1 MQRSYELMYVLNTRL
16 DEEAQTALNTKISD
30 TIKKIGGTIDGTE
43 VFGRRRLAYP
53 IQKQTEGLYM
63 ITNFQ
68 ADTKSLK
75 DLDYMMNITEGL
87 LRHLVIRRD
96 EE

>member
-16 DEEAQTALNTKISD
+16 DEEAQGAVNTKISD
-30 TIKKIGGTIDGTE
+30 TIKKIGGTIDNTE

-68 ADTKSLK
+68 ADSKSLK
-75 DLDYMMNITEGL
+75 ELDYMMNITEGL

>member
-16 DEEAQTALNTKISD
+16 DEEAQTAVNTKVSD
-30 TIKKIGGTIDGTE
+30 TIKKIGGTIDNTE

-68 ADTKSLK
+68 ADSKSLK
-75 DLDYMMNITEGL
+75 ELDYMMNITEGL

>member
-16 DEEAQTALNTKISD
+16 DEEAQTAVNTKISD
-30 TIKKIGGTIDGTE
+30 TIKKIGGTIDNTE

-68 ADTKSLK
+68 ADSKSLK
-75 DLDYMMNITEGL
+75 ELDYMMNITEGL

>member
-1 MQRSYELMYVLNTRL
+1 MKRSYELMYVLNTRL
-16 DEEAQTALNTKISD
+16 DEESQQAVTTRIHD
-30 TIKKIGGTIDGTE
+30 TIEKIGGSIDSNE
-43 VFGRRRLAYP
+43 VFGRRRLAFP
-53 IQKQTEGLYM
+53 IQKHTEGLYM

-68 ADTKSLK
+68 ADSKSLK
-75 DLDYMMNITEGL
+75 ELSRVMNITEGL

>member
-16 DEEAQTALNTKISD
+16 DEEAQTTLNTKISD

-68 ADTKSLK
+68 ADSKSLK
-75 DLDYMMNITEGL
+75 DLNYMMNITEGL

>member
-30 TIKKIGGTIDGTE
+30 TIKKIGGTIDNTE

-68 ADTKSLK
+68 ADSKSLK
-75 DLDYMMNITEGL
+75 ELNRMMNITEGL

>member
-16 DEEAQTALNTKISD
+16 DEESQQAVNTKIQD
-30 TIKKIGGTIDGTE
+30 TIKKIGGTIESTE

-68 ADTKSLK
+68 ADTQSLK
-75 DLDYMMNITEGL
+75 DLNRVMNITEGL

>member
-30 TIKKIGGTIDGTE
+30 TIKKIGGTIDSTE